1 MQNFTAADLPD
12 CCRPYIEYLTAELSP
27 ARLQHSLGVM
37 QTLLELAPIYAL
49 DEEQAALTGLLHD
62 AAKELS
68 PGRRAAL
75 ATEAG
80 LSQEQPWEQ
89 DFVNGLHGPLSAYL
103 VQHELDIQDR
113 LVLDAIAA
121 HTFWGGG
128 ANFDHPLSW
137 CLRFADIL
145 EPYRRWDDH
154 ARWLRAGSPRLHAL
168 AYSGQLEAAACMH
181 AGLLVHFFTEMNIP
195 INPNLRR
202 AYQERA
208 ARLPQAQAW
217 FDLDLA

>member
-89 DFVNGLHGPLSAYL
+89 EIG
-103 VQHELDIQDR
+103 R
-113 LVLDAIAA
+113 A
-121 HTFWGGG
+121 H
-128 ANFDHPLSW
+128 
-137 CLRFADIL
+137 
-145 EPYRRWDDH
+145 
-154 ARWLRAGSPRLHAL
+154 
-168 AYSGQLEAAACMH
+168 
-181 AGLLVHFFTEMNIP
+181 V
-195 INPNLRR
+195 
-202 AYQERA
+202 
-208 ARLPQAQAW
+208 
-217 FDLDLA
+217 